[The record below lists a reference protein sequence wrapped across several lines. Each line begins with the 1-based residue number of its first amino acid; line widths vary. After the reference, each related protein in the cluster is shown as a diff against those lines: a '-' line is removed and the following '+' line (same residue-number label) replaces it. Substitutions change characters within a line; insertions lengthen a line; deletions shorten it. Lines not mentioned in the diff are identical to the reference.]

1 MKAVPLRT
9 MAMSSM
15 KGQSGNCS
23 SGGNSITSN
32 PILRKEPTNSVEE
45 QRQVYSSSIA
55 SCFMSLSTSAHAA
68 WAPRTVSPW
77 C

>member
-1 MKAVPLRT
+1 MVWEEELILLYSVYLQMKAVPLRT

-32 PILRKEPTNSVEE
+32 PILRRDPTNSMKRIFREMLMI
-45 QRQVYSSSIA
+45 QAA
-55 SCFMSLSTSAHAA
+55 SF
-68 WAPRTVSPW
+68 
-77 C
+77 